1 MSCCTHNCINEKFTT
16 DGFCFHHQYMTNIDS
31 YIILVHIKLK
41 FDIIENSEG
50 INKFRQML
58 RLGGYISHKKKFI
71 IEMKNDNEYKEL
83 FNSVYNR
90 FVVNNIMQEA
100 IDCESFNVEQIDIDY
115 FNIIKERFNNIKSE
129 LE

>member
-1 MSCCTHNCINEKFTT
+1 
-16 DGFCFHHQYMTNIDS
+16 MTNIDS
-31 YIILVHIKLK
+31 NIILVHIKLK

-83 FNSVYNR
+83 FNSAYDK
-90 FVVNNIMQEA
+90 FIVNNLMQAA
-100 IDCESFNVEQIDIDY
+100 IECESFNVEQIDIDY
-115 FNIIKERFNNIKSE
+115 FNIIKER
-129 LE
+129 